1 MCKESSRT
9 IERAVTEPFAIRH
22 KAFRPEHLTTAT
34 SLNNLPTLLLT
45 QGDHVAA
52 KPLFEHIY
60 ETALD
65 PEHPDTAAAL
75 CIRRGRTTA
84 RRRVA
89 ERAGPDTGSREIRE
103 RRIAP
108 SPFWIVRFA
117 TARR

>member
-65 PEHPDTAAAL
+65 PEHPDTAAARSAFAAGGP
-75 CIRRGRTTA
+75 RRGDGWPKGRARTRDRVRSA
-84 RRRVA
+84 SAGLPRRRS
-89 ERAGPDTGSREIRE
+89 GL
-103 RRIAP
+103 
-108 SPFWIVRFA
+108 
-117 TARR
+117 